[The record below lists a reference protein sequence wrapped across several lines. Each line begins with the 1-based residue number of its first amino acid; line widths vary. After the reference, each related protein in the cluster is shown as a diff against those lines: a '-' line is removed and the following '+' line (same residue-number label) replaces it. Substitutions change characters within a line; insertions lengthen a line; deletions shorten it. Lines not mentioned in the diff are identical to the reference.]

1 MIPVHVHAVCVW
13 MSEFL
18 CVDVGGHVY
27 TRFSHGLEGNPEC
40 RSSSSALSNAGFL
53 YCFSAAYAR
62 QAGPQASWDSCLH
75 PSSPIWKTRI
85 TDPNITCPVFSY
97 EFWGLKLSLT
107 LVELALFPTELSLQS
122 PTYVLQNK
130 LCSKG
135 SHDRLTNINIK
146 DRQWAHSSQVIP
158 RPTPPHHLCLSP
170 PSLSIPHYFTLSNKY
185 DRGNKIFFLLF
196 FRPCI
201 FPKYPLQPFPLS
213 WEGISFTHWATHSP
227 LMLSIWLHNKA
238 TCRRLNT
245 D

>member
-1 MIPVHVHAVCVW
+1 MCLQKFNEYVCWLLRSINTCNVMYYKW
-13 MSEFL
+13 YLCMYML
-18 CVDVGGHVY
+18 CVCEWVNPCEWMWGGHVY

-107 LVELALFPTELSLQS
+107 LVELALFPTELSPQS
-122 PTYVLQNK
+122 PTYVLQSK

-135 SHDRLTNINIK
+135 VHDRLTNINIK
-146 DRQWAHSSQVIP
+146 DRQWAHSWKYIKVNSQVIP
-158 RPTPPHHLCLSP
+158 RPTSPHHLCLSP
-170 PSLSIPHYFTLSNKY
+170 PSLSIPHHFTLSK
-185 DRGNKIFFLLF
+185 L
-196 FRPCI
+196 
-201 FPKYPLQPFPLS
+201 
-213 WEGISFTHWATHSP
+213 
-227 LMLSIWLHNKA
+227 
-238 TCRRLNT
+238 
-245 D
+245 